1 MSAVINFENLLR
13 ITQSAS
19 LVLLTVQKLYLM
31 HRRTFLT
38 TATLGSLSFAV
49 PATFSHQIMTVNGPI
64 PVHKMGVTLPHEHI
78 TTDFTGAE
86 IVEQPQYE
94 MEGAVAG
101 ILPYLLELKAYGCT
115 TLFECTP
122 NYIGRDVR
130 LLKAL
135 SQRSGID
142 IVTNT
147 GYYAASDF
155 KYLPKHF
162 YEESAE
168 QLAQRWIKEWKE
180 GIDGTGI
187 RPGFIKIGVNKAPL
201 SQHERK
207 LVEAAAITHL
217 ESGLTIAIHTGN
229 GKAADEELSWLMAK
243 GVAPQA
249 MIWVHA
255 QNDKDDDHHLTD
267 LARMGV
273 WISLDGVN
281 AKPRQLKRYLYQL
294 QSMKAEGLLNRVLLS
309 HDDGW
314 AVKTVEEEGK
324 KSIELSLFNNGN
336 RTPYHTIFSK
346 LIPDLLSSGFTRR
359 DIKQIMVK
367 NPRHAYMIRVRK
379 KH

>member
-1 MSAVINFENLLR
+1 MSAVINFKHLLR
-13 ITQSAS
+13 ITEAAY
-19 LVLLTVQKLYLM
+19 LALLTLQKLYLM

-49 PATFSHQIMTVNGPI
+49 PTSFSHQIMTVRGPL
-64 PVHKMGVTLPHEHI
+64 PAHKMGITLPHEHI

-94 MEGAVAG
+94 QAGAVAG
-101 ILPYLLELKAYGCT
+101 VLPYLMELKAMGCT

-135 SQRSGID
+135 SERTGLN

-147 GYYAASDF
+147 GYYAAANY

-162 YEESAE
+162 YEETAE
-168 QLAQRWIKEWKE
+168 QLAERWIKEWKE

-201 SQHERK
+201 SEHEHK

-217 ESGLTIAIHTGN
+217 QTGLTIAIHTGD
-229 GKAADEELSWLMAK
+229 GPAASEELESLMSK
-243 GVAPQA
+243 GVAPEA

-267 LARMGV
+267 LARLGV

-294 QSMKAEGLLNRVLLS
+294 QSMRAEGLLDKVLIS

-314 AVKTVEEEGK
+314 AVQPVEKGGK
-324 KSIELSLFNNGN
+324 KTIELSLFNNGN
-336 RTPYHTIFSK
+336 RIPYHTIFSK
-346 LIPDLLSSGFTRR
+346 LIPDLLSSGFSRR
-359 DIKQIMVK
+359 DIKQMMVR